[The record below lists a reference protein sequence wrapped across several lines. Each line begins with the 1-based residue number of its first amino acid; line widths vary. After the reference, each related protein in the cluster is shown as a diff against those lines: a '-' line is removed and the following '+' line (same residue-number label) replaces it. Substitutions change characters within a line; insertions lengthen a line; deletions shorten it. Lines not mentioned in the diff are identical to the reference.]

1 MTSRGYFMNSNHTSN
16 TDRDPTVAQTAE
28 YFQVSKKTIYQRLR
42 DGSLQSYKL
51 GNVTRIKRESIE
63 RVRNGNE

>member
-1 MTSRGYFMNSNHTSN
+1 MSTNQVINI
-16 TDRDPTVAQTAE
+16 DQDPTVAQTAE
-28 YFQVSKKTIYQRLR
+28 YFQVTPKTIYQRLH

-63 RVRNGNE
+63 QVRNGGA